1 MTFDVVQALQDPD
14 ITIADLEEMR
24 DRALARP
31 YVSEVGHAIA
41 EAAQAE
47 IDRRQAAQ

>member
-1 MTFDVVQALQDPD
+1 MTFDVVQALQNPE
-14 ITIADLEEMR
+14 ITVVDLEEMR
-24 DRALARP
+24 DRALAGP

-41 EAAQAE
+41 DAAQAE